1 MKKVKITTIILAI
14 ILVSLVAF
22 AGVYVKTQNRM
33 ENKVKGYQLG
43 RELSGERLVEI
54 KPSET
59 VSNGTDENG
68 DEIRVEQNQE
78 LFTLENYETVKKTI
92 EKRLNNLG
100 VEDYTISLNKENGTI
115 RVELPENDKTD
126 SYAYYLI
133 ADSKV
138 EIRDKDTD
146 VELLN
151 DSMIKKA
158 QYSYTSNSE
167 GAYQVYL
174 ELKLTK
180 EGQAKIEELSN
191 DYAFLASEIDE
202 IESAA
207 EEATEDEENADTT
220 SEDTEVEE
228 TVTDETETEA
238 NSETTKKVATLKI
251 AGTKYDVEKIEK
263 NKIKV
268 KVGSQTSNNTSINN
282 NMAIASE
289 LTMLIGSGKY
299 PVGYEVETNRYVYS
313 EISKNEISYFTLV
326 VVALIVLIFIIFIIK
341 YKIKGLLSSISCVGL
356 VAILSLVLRYTNV
369 AISIEGIGA
378 ILLIIAINLK
388 INQMILSRT
397 KTINVVDEAV
407 SSTYKEVF
415 SKLIPVI
422 IITIVFC
429 FSGWANL
436 SSFGMVMFWGL
447 ILIAAY
453 NAVVTKAL
461 LKLVESK

>member
-220 SEDTEVEE
+220 SEDTEAK
-228 TVTDETETEA
+228 ETETEA

-326 VVALIVLIFIIFIIK
+326 FVALIVLIFIIFIIK

>member
-220 SEDTEVEE
+220 SEDTEAK
-228 TVTDETETEA
+228 ETETEA

-453 NAVVTKAL
+453 NAVVTKTL